1 MKKIFQIICI
11 IFLMSISFFYSEK
24 TVSVVKEYDT
34 IMIDIKKNKNKYIK
48 EVEEPIII
56 GNTIIPGISGIEINI
71 NESYSKMKRYG
82 KYEESLL
89 KFKKIYPKNTI
100 KNNKN
105 NYIVRGN
112 KNKGMISFIFI
123 VENNDK
129 IDDILNILENKK
141 VKANFFIDGYWMEKN
156 TNIIPNLI
164 KKKYIVGNLG
174 YSREY
179 INKDIGWM
187 EDIIEKIGKQ
197 KEGYCYL
204 EKKNEKYL
212 DICQKNNNY
221 TIIPNLIINNN
232 PYIEI
237 KKRLESGNMISFKI
251 NNQLIEEL
259 PIIINYIKSRGY
271 KITTLKELLSE

>member
-1 MKKIFQIICI
+1 MKKFFQITCI
-11 IFLMSISFFYSEK
+11 IFLMSISFLYSEK

-34 IMIDIKKNKNKYIK
+34 IMIEIKKNKNKYKK

-56 GNTIIPGISGIEINI
+56 DNTIIPGISGIETNI
-71 NESYSKMKRYG
+71 NKSYSKMKRYG

-89 KFKKIYPKNTI
+89 NFKKIHPNNTI

-105 NYIVRGN
+105 KYIVSGN
-112 KNKGMISFIFI
+112 KNKRMISLIFI

-129 IDDILNILENKK
+129 IDEVLKILESKK

-212 DICQKNNNY
+212 DICQENNNY

-237 KKRLESGNMISFKI
+237 KKRLESGNIISLKI

-271 KITTLKELLSE
+271 KISTLKEHLSE